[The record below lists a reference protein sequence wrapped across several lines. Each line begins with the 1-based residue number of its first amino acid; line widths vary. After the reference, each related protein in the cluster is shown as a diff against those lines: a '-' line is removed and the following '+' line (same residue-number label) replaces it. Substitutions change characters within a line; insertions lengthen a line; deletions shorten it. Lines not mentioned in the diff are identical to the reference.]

1 MKRNY
6 EEAFAEVEEILKI
19 MPIDLVSKIPI
30 KILRIISENKAT
42 DYNVKI
48 QEPVNEQNLK
58 PETIAIL
65 GIIYRDYISTPE
77 EREELQ
83 KKDQEELE
91 RINKEVQEQYDV
103 GKVF

>member
-48 QEPVNEQNLK
+48 Q
-58 PETIAIL
+58 
-65 GIIYRDYISTPE
+65 
-77 EREELQ
+77 
-83 KKDQEELE
+83 
-91 RINKEVQEQYDV
+91 
-103 GKVF
+103 